1 MTGGASP
8 VIDWDDAY
16 ANAAHIRGSEA
27 YAARLAAAAA
37 GFRAEWAGAHLRA
50 GIAYG
55 PHPRQQLDL
64 FLPVGTP
71 HGLVVF
77 VHGGYWMSFDRN
89 SWSHLAAGPLA
100 RGWAVA
106 IPGYVLAPETRI
118 ARITAMI
125 AEAIFVAA
133 AAVPGPVRLVGH
145 SAGGHLVARQVC
157 GATRLP
163 YALLAR
169 IDRVLAISG
178 LFDLRPMLHL
188 TLNQTLRLDL
198 AEARA
203 ESPALL
209 EPLPGTDLCAWVGA
223 DERPE
228 FLRQSALI
236 ANVWSGLD
244 ARITHRIEPDRHH
257 FNVIEGLT
265 SATSP
270 LISTL
275 CDA

>member
-1 MTGGASP
+1 MAGGSSP

-16 ANAAHIRGSEA
+16 SNSAYIPGSDGYES
-27 YAARLAAAAA
+27 RLAAAAA
-37 GFRAEWAGAHLRA
+37 GFRAEWAGRLLRE
-50 GIAYG
+50 GVAYG

-64 FLPVGTP
+64 FLPHGTP
-71 HGLVVF
+71 HGLIVF
-77 VHGGYWMSFDRN
+77 VHGGYWMSFDRD

-145 SAGGHLVARQVC
+145 SAGGHLVARQIC
-157 GATRLP
+157 AGTRLP
-163 YALLAR
+163 HALVSR
-169 IDRVLAISG
+169 IDRVVAISG

-188 TLNQTLRLDL
+188 TLNLTLRLDL

-209 EPLPGTDLCAWVGA
+209 DPLPGTDFCAWVGA

-236 ANVWSGLD
+236 ANIWSGLD
-244 ARITHRIEPDRHH
+244 IRTRHRVESGRHH
-257 FNVIEGLT
+257 LSVIEGLT
-265 SATSP
+265 AGESP
-270 LISTL
+270 IVEQL
-275 CDA
+275 CG